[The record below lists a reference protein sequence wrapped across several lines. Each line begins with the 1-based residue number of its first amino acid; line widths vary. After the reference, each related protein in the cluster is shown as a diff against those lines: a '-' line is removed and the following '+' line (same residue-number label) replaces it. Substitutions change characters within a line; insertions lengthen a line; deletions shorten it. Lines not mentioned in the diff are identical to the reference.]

1 MKWPEKITI
10 KVNIAAAIRW
20 AIKIWKWRRKR
31 IVENNKEDVPERP
44 V

>member
-10 KVNIAAAIRW
+10 KVNLVTLVKW
-20 AIKIWKWRRKR
+20 AKKIWKWRRKHQ
-31 IVENNKEDVPERP
+31 INHGKDVLEES